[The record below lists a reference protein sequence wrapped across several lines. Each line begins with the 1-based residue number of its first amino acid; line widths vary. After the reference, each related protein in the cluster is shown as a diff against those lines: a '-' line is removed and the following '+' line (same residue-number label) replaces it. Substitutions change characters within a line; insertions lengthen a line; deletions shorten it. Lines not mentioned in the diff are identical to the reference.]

1 MKTVYTLRDVWF
13 NVDDPDLKSFKIDLY
28 DDVIR
33 PVWGKYGVEFKELY
47 EDNVRNIGEKRHNQK
62 IRRDEIP
69 PRLQILV
76 DNIINRPRRKT
87 ETPISRLLESIDLFW
102 SELLRPNYKDEIEFI
117 RQQWKSRILG
127 QWYMVDGNAV
137 YITGDHWMYINH
149 WRLKGGIR
157 PEYRDRDRRWYYGL
171 TYA

>member
-1 MKTVYTLRDVWF
+1 MRDVWF

-33 PVWGKYGVEFKELY
+33 PVWSKYGVEFNELY

-76 DNIINRPRRKT
+76 DNIMNRPRRKT

-127 QWYMVDGNAV
+127 
-137 YITGDHWMYINH
+137 
-149 WRLKGGIR
+149 RCGIR
-157 PEYRDRDRRWYYGL
+157 LLAGIS
-171 TYA
+171 